1 MFLGN
6 NLTHVVAIHIVIFI
20 PIDNIVRVHS
30 DDLQKVEQEL
40 DALRMSVFQF
50 LKPKLQ
56 CKLGKKIIVVLY
68 QSKHHK
74 VKNSTLEHRK
84 CVNIYLYLLFCLL
97 VGFFFVIL
105 LRSRLGTLL
114 LQF

>member
-6 NLTHVVAIHIVIFI
+6 NLTHVVTIRIVIFI
-20 PIDNIVRVHS
+20 PIDNIVRVRS

-56 CKLGKKIIVVLY
+56 CKLGKKTIVVLY
-68 QSKHHK
+68 
-74 VKNSTLEHRK
+74 
-84 CVNIYLYLLFCLL
+84 
-97 VGFFFVIL
+97 
-105 LRSRLGTLL
+105 
-114 LQF
+114 